1 MGTPVLILGESGAG
15 KSTSLR
21 NLNPEETLLIQAVKK
36 PLPFRN
42 NWKAYDRQSKTGSV
56 IVSDNSGVICDAI
69 KFFPSIGKKVIVIDD
84 WNLVMTNEYMRRS
97 DEKGYQKF
105 SDIGRNAWNIL
116 SAALTVPDD
125 IRIYFLGHTE
135 TNEHGQIKAKTI
147 GKMIDQTCPVES
159 MFTIVLRTNSS
170 DGKYMFSTQNN
181 GQDTCKSPMGMFE
194 SDFIDN
200 DLSIVDNSIKSYY
213 GI

>member
-1 MGTPVLILGESGAG
+1 MGIPVLILGEPGSG

-21 NLNPEETLLIQAVKK
+21 NLNPQDVIVVQTIRK
-36 PLPFRN
+36 PLPFKN
-42 NWKAYDRQSKTGSV
+42 SWKKWDEQSKSGSLV
-56 IVSDNSGVICDAI
+56 VSDDPARICKAI
-69 KFFPSIGKKVIVIDD
+69 SYFPSVGKKILIIDD

-97 DEKGYQKF
+97 EEKGFQKF

-116 SAALTVPDD
+116 STALTAPDD

-135 TNEHGQIKAKTI
+135 TNELGQTKAKTI

-170 DGKYMFSTQNN
+170 NGKYSFSTQNN
-181 GQDTCKSPMGMFE
+181 GQDTCKSPMGLFD
-194 SDFIDN
+194 SDSIDN
-200 DLSIVDNSIKSYY
+200 DLSMVDNSIKSYY
-213 GI
+213 EI

>member
-1 MGTPVLILGESGAG
+1 MGIPVLIIGEPGSG

-21 NLNPEETLLIQAVKK
+21 NLNPSEVILIQTIRK
-36 PLPFRN
+36 PLPFKN
-42 NWKAYDRQSKTGSV
+42 SWKRWDEQSKTGS
-56 IVSDNSGVICDAI
+56 IVVTDDPSRICKAI
-69 KFFPSIGKKVIVIDD
+69 HHFPSVGKKIVIIDD

-97 DEKGYQKF
+97 EEKGFQKF

-116 SAALTVPDD
+116 STALTAADD
-125 IRIYFLGHTE
+125 VRIYFLGHTE
-135 TNEHGQIKAKTI
+135 TNDLGQTKAKTI

-170 DGKYMFSTQNN
+170 NGKYSFSTQTN
-181 GQDTCKSPMGMFE
+181 GQDTCKSPMGLFDAE
-194 SDFIDN
+194 SIDN
-200 DLSIVDNSIKSYY
+200 DLSMVDTSIKSYY